1 MSLFNKFIQIITLTL
16 LLAPIS
22 HANNSWRFK
31 VFYDDTEI
39 GEHIFKTSS
48 IQNKTNVTIV
58 AEFNVK
64 VFFINAYNYQHTN
77 YETWNG
83 ECLSSIY
90 SSTDDNGEQQYVKG
104 QADKDNFIIKT
115 ASGDNTINKNC
126 IKSFSYWD
134 VDILQS
140 KQLLNSQTG
149 ELTPVDISF
158 VSREDLIVRG
168 IPTKTKRYVLKT
180 KEFTIDLWY
189 SNNNEW
195 VALNSTTA
203 DGTNL
208 RYQIQ

>member
-1 MSLFNKFIQIITLTL
+1 MSILNRFFQIIVLTL
-16 LLAPIS
+16 LLTSIS

-39 GEHIFKTSS
+39 GEHIFKISS
-48 IQNKTNVTIV
+48 MQNKTNVTIV
-58 AEFNVK
+58 ADFNVK
-64 VFFINAYNYQHTN
+64 IFFINAYNYQHTN

-104 QADKDNFIIKT
+104 QAEKDNFIVKT
-115 ASGDNTINKNC
+115 VSGDNTLNDKC

-134 VDILQS
+134 IEILKS

-158 VSREDLIVRG
+158 ISNEELIIKG
-168 IPTKTKRYVLKT
+168 IPTKTKRYALKT
-180 KEFTIDLWY
+180 TEFTIDLWY
-189 SNNNEW
+189 SDNNEW

>member
-1 MSLFNKFIQIITLTL
+1 MSILNRFFQIIVLTL
-16 LLAPIS
+16 LLTSIS

-39 GEHIFKTSS
+39 GEHIFKISS
-48 IQNKTNVTIV
+48 MQNKTNVTIV
-58 AEFNVK
+58 ADFNVK
-64 VFFINAYNYQHTN
+64 IFFINAYNYQHTN

-104 QADKDNFIIKT
+104 QAEKDNFIVKT
-115 ASGDNTINKNC
+115 VSGDNTLNDKC

-134 VDILQS
+134 IEILKS

-158 VSREDLIVRG
+158 VSNEELIIKG
-168 IPTKTKRYVLKT
+168 IPTKTKRYALKT
-180 KEFTIDLWY
+180 TEFTIDLWY
-189 SNNNEW
+189 SDNNEW